1 MSTERRNLDSVRAFF
16 AAMRA
21 GADPDVLRDFYAEDV
36 VQEEF
41 PNAFLPNGARRG
53 LKELQEAA
61 DRGRSVMAA
70 QTFEILNAL
79 ADGDTVLV
87 EASWTGTLAV
97 PIGEETPAGTVMR
110 ARFAQV
116 FEFRDGKIIAQ
127 RNYDCFYPW
136 QPEETAAS

>member
-1 MSTERRNLDSVRAFF
+1 MSLEQVNLDTVRAFF
-16 AAMRA
+16 AALQSGGGTDQVSA
-21 GADPDVLRDFYAEDV
+21 FYSPDV

-61 DRGRSVMAA
+61 ERGRKVMTS
-70 QTFEILNAL
+70 QTFEIRNLVAS
-79 ADGDTVLV
+79 GDTVVV
-87 EASWTGTLAV
+87 EADWSGTLAV
-97 PIGEETPAGTVMR
+97 ALGERTPAGSVMR

-116 FEFRDGKIIAQ
+116 FQFRDGRIVQQ

-136 QPEETAAS
+136 

>member
-1 MSTERRNLDSVRAFF
+1 MSSELTNLAIVRAFF
-16 AAMRA
+16 EAVQSGAESSAMA
-21 GADPDVLRDFYAEDV
+21 TFYAADV

-61 DRGRSVMAA
+61 ARGRAAMAS
-70 QTFEILNAL
+70 QTFEILN
-79 ADGDTVLV
+79 TVASGNTVVV
-87 EASWTGTLAV
+87 ESNWTGTLAV
-97 PIGEETPAGTVMR
+97 PISETTPAGSVMR

-116 FEFRDGKIIAQ
+116 FEFAEGKIVAQ

-136 QPEETAAS
+136 